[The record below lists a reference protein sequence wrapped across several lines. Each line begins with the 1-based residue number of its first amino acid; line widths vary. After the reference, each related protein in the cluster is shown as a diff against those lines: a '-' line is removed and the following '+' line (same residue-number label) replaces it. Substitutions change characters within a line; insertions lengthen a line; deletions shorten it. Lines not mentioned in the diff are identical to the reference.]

1 MTLFYLIRHAEST
14 ANTKGILAGR
24 SPSVK
29 LSKNGLLQASRIP
42 EILSEIKFDSIL
54 KIGRAHV

>member
-1 MTLFYLIRHAEST
+1 VTLFYLIRHAEST

-42 EILSEIKFDSIL
+42 EIRSLL
-54 KIGRAHV
+54 R